1 MNENENTI
9 YWNSQDITKLVL
21 RGEFTDINTYI
32 EKEINSNQLLDLL
45 PLEIKNR
52 KIKIKINPKQVEGKK

>member
-9 YWNSQDITKLVL
+9 YWNLQDITKLVL

-32 EKEINSNQLLDLL
+32 EK
-45 PLEIKNR
+45 K
-52 KIKIKINPKQVEGKK
+52 

>member
-9 YWNSQDITKLVL
+9 YWNLQDITKLVL

-52 KIKIKINPKQVEGKK
+52 KIKINPKQVEGKK